1 MSGQNIELTH
11 QQLEKIRL
19 LSDGQL
25 YRDALDFIEAQG
37 TIDGR
42 TQLASLI
49 SYTQSWT
56 DLTGFVRHQSQR
68 DWIGKKSYYGQFYTA
83 LDSYLKQLYQQVL
96 KEFPLPDNYETKAQK
111 RNWNEHCAIRVAREF
126 VEHLTFENLYREKQ
140 R

>member
-1 MSGQNIELTH
+1 MMFTS
-11 QQLEKIRL
+11 EKTCQDPQDTIRL

-42 TQLASLI
+42 TQLASLL
-49 SYTQSWT
+49 SYTQSWA
-56 DLTGFVRHQSQR
+56 DLTNFVQHQSQR
-68 DWIGKKSYYGQFYTA
+68 DWIGKKSYYGQFYAA
-83 LDSYLKQLYQQVL
+83 LNAYLKQLYQQTL
-96 KEFPLPDNYETKAQK
+96 QWFQLPDNLETKKEIKKWQEK
-111 RNWNEHCAIRVAREF
+111 YAIRVAREF